1 MREQEPERPD
11 AAAGAEEEEKSKTAR
26 YATVAA
32 LLLAI
37 VAAFLVLQSR
47 DSYEVTARFAN
58 ASQLVKGNEVD
69 VAGTKAGTI
78 DDISLAEDG
87 TALVKMT
94 ISGDYAPLREGT
106 VATIRSQSLSGIA
119 NRYVQ
124 LQMPSA
130 TDAGG
135 AIKDG
140 GTLPLSQTVSEV
152 DLDQLFNTFDQKTI
166 GHFKDV
172 IKGFARA
179 YDGVGPQTNRGF
191 HYLNP
196 FLSTSREV
204 FGELTSDENRFRH
217 LIVDTA
223 QLSGALSERSPDL
236 EQFVSNADTAFGA
249 IASQDQNLA
258 DAVGQ
263 LPDFMRNFNTT
274 AVNLRATL
282 DDLDPLVNASK
293 PVAKKLQPFSEALR
307 GFAIDAVPTV
317 RRLDAV
323 VRRPGADNDLTE
335 LTRLQ
340 PPLAKIA
347 VGPVRRNGATRQG
360 ALPASTRALNG
371 GLPQL
376 AFFRPYLTT
385 EGLSGWF
392 NDFGP
397 SSGTYDANGG
407 MGRISTTFNV
417 FSVSAGGL
425 PNIFAAPL
433 TPTQVEQGG
442 FKTNNL
448 ARCPGANERDPGDGS
463 TPFTDNGTLDCDP
476 SQVPT
481 GP

>member
-1 MREQEPERPD
+1 VREREPERPD
-11 AAAGAEEEEKSKTAR
+11 AAPEAEDEEKSRTAR

-32 LLLAI
+32 LILAVIAVLL
-37 VAAFLVLQSR
+37 LLQSR

-58 ASQLVKGNEVD
+58 ASQLVKGNDVE

-94 ISGDYAPLREGT
+94 ISGDYAPLRAGT

-119 NRYVQ
+119 NRYIQ
-124 LQMPSA
+124 LQMPTA
-130 TDAGG
+130 QEAG
-135 AIKDG
+135 APIKDG
-140 GTLPLSQTVSEV
+140 GILPISQTVSEI

-179 YDGVGPQTNRGF
+179 YDGVGPQTNKGF

-196 FLSTSREV
+196 FLSTSRQV
-204 FGELTSDENRFRH
+204 FGELTADENRFRH

-223 QLSGALSERSPDL
+223 GLSGALAERSPDL

-249 IASQDQNLA
+249 LASQDQNLA
-258 DAVGQ
+258 SAVGQ
-263 LPDFMRNFNTT
+263 LPGFMRNFNTT
-274 AVNLRATL
+274 AVNLRAAL

-293 PVAKKLQPFSEALR
+293 PVAKKLQPFSQALR
-307 GFAIDAVPTV
+307 GFAVDAVPTV

-340 PPLAKIA
+340 PPLARIA
-347 VGPVRRNGATRQG
+347 VGPVKANGATRQG
-360 ALPASTRALNG
+360 AFPASVKALNR

-385 EGLSGWF
+385 EALSGWF
-392 NDFGP
+392 DDFGH
-397 SSGTYDANGG
+397 SGVVDANGG
-407 MGRISTTFNV
+407 MGRISTTFNF
-417 FSVSAGGL
+417 FSASPGGL
-425 PNIFAAPL
+425 PNIFGAPL
-433 TPTQVEQGG
+433 TPSQVEQDG

-448 ARCPGANERDPGDGS
+448 ARCPGSNERDPGDGS
-463 TPFTDNGTLDCDP
+463 TPFTDNGNLDCDP
-476 SQVPT
+476 GEVPS